1 MRLSRGVKGVQVG
14 LGEQQLGIRL
24 EIKRHRQFGPVKRFQ
39 FHCDRLG
46 SRVQKAGAQEHAPAG
61 QSSRG

>member
-1 MRLSRGVKGVQVG
+1 MRLSRGAKRVQVG
-14 LGEQQLGIRL
+14 LGEQQLGIWL
-24 EIKRHRQFGPVKRFQ
+24 EIKRHRQFGPVERFQ

-46 SRVQKAGAQEHAPAG
+46 GRVQKTGTQEHAPTG